1 LDDLVSMVE
10 LMSNDTRG
18 RVLVVGMGVS
28 GIATATRLHRA
39 GWTPVIIER
48 AASRRSGG
56 YFVALFGAGRAA
68 ARRLGILEHL
78 HDRTSSVQSLDI
90 DRAGRTRPGMAYS
103 DIPGD
108 AWLMLRG
115 DVEKAAFAKLPE
127 DVEVR
132 YATVPT
138 AIAQDADGVDVTL
151 LDTATGTS
159 TTERFDLVVGADGL
173 RSTVRSLAF
182 GPHERYLKRL
192 GYMIAAFEYPGTPA
206 GLAPGGGATL
216 LEPDRSMWV
225 FAFADHDP
233 TILLSYRTDDVDA
246 EFTRPPAE
254 RVRAAFGPQPPGS
267 TLGAVLDA
275 LETTDALLF
284 DSAEQVHLD
293 TWHKGRVVLVGDS
306 AWCVTLYAGM
316 GVSAGLVGAD
326 LLGSMLERHP
336 DDLEA
341 ALTKW
346 ERGLRPYISHYQDAA
361 PDERKI
367 FVMDN
372 RRQILMRRALPA
384 LLKNKLGKR
393 LADRIIQADQIIKY
407 KSPDI
412 VGKVLAELPTR
423 HEETRVA

>member
-1 LDDLVSMVE
+1 
-10 LMSNDTRG
+10 MSNDTRG

-341 ALTKW
+341 ALTEW